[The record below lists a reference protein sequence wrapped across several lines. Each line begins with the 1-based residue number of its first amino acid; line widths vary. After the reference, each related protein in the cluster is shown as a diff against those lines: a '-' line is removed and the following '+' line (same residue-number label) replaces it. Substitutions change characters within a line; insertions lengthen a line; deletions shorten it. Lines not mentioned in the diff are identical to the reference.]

1 MKRPPSRSWFLIFS
15 VFLLLFT
22 GCGLGARRVN
32 IGEQFAL
39 RPGERVIVAG
49 TDLIIQL
56 EEVGHQTAPE
66 PQPKNFRSSY
76 VKLTITAGGAQP
88 RAITFDDNINV
99 GDYTITVK
107 SANPFLSDGGPRCE
121 LVVTRR

>member
-1 MKRPPSRSWFLIFS
+1 MKRLPSRSWFLIVS

-22 GCGLGARRVN
+22 DCGLWSRRVN
-32 IGEQFAL
+32 IGNQFAL
-39 RPGERVIVAG
+39 RPGEKVIVAG

-56 EEVGHQTAPE
+56 EEVGHQTAAE

-88 RAITFDDNINV
+88 RSITFDDNINV

-107 SANPFLSDGGPRCE
+107 SADPFRSDGGPRCE
-121 LVVTRR
+121 LVAIRR